1 MVEPVLE
8 LVKVPP
14 VKDLLV
20 SHFLKELFSNL
31 LNEAAKR
38 NG

>member
-8 LVKVPP
+8 PVKVPP